1 MEISGLTAE
10 GEKTTWEGRLED
22 YPLENYPDYEPGKPP
37 RTEVLE
43 QFSYLDELPRIWGK
57 RWGSQGIGRLREV
70 ALVAPTE
77 HETDPLWAKDPTFF
91 LLRHAAKI
99 DLDLLCRHHEAYA
112 QTLRDC
118 GVEVHLFE
126 FEDVMGA
133 YGPMRKLFIA
143 GDIRVVRGGAIQS
156 RFGHG
161 SFKRGV
167 EREMQRFLARI
178 GCPIIYTVCGNGIF
192 EAGELYNVAEDVMLT
207 MLSNSANREGL
218 EQVRFVL
225 ERCGVK
231 EMHAARA
238 TTIMDSF
245 ESGGEFHI
253 DMFFGVIDLRK
264 AVIFPNQLDY
274 ETYKW
279 LRSKGFELIEIPADE
294 QQKYAPAN
302 LVLLEPGKVIMPKGA
317 VETIRRVERAGVE
330 VVAIDTEGIQHG
342 GVNGVSCITG
352 QLLRDPGPGLE
363 D

>member
-43 QFSYLDELPRIWGK
+43 QFSYQDELPRIWGK

-70 ALVAPTE
+70 ALVAPTA
-77 HETDPLWAKDPTFF
+77 HETDPLWAKDPNFF
-91 LLRHAAKI
+91 LLRHSAKI

-118 GVEVHLFE
+118 GIEVHLFE

-161 SFKRGV
+161 SYKRGV
-167 EREMQRFLARI
+167 ERELQRFLARI

-192 EAGELYNVAEDVMLT
+192 ETGELYNVAEDVMLT
-207 MLSNSANREGL
+207 MLSNSVNREGL
-218 EQVRFVL
+218 DQVRFVL

-231 EMHAARA
+231 ELRAARA

-264 AVIFPNQLDY
+264 AIIFPNQLDY

-294 QQKYAPAN
+294 QKKFAPSN
-302 LVLLEPGKVIMPKGA
+302 LVLLEPGKVIMAKGA

-330 VVAIDTEGIQHG
+330 VIGIDTDGIQLG
-342 GVNGVSCITG
+342 GVNGISCITG

>member
-1 MEISGLTAE
+1 MEIPELTAE

-37 RTEVLE
+37 RTEILE

-70 ALVAPTE
+70 ALVAPTA

-91 LLRHAAKI
+91 LLRHSAKI

-118 GVEVHLFE
+118 GVEVNLFE

-161 SFKRGV
+161 SYKRGV
-167 EREMQRFLARI
+167 ERELQRFLARI

-218 EQVRFVL
+218 DQVRFVL

-231 EMHAARA
+231 ELHAARA

-264 AVIFPNQLDY
+264 AIIFPNQLDY

-294 QQKYAPAN
+294 QQKYAPSN

-317 VETIRRVERAGVE
+317 VETIRRVEQAGVE
-330 VVAIDTEGIQHG
+330 VIGVDTDGIQLG
-342 GVNGVSCITG
+342 GVNGISCITG